1 MIKILSIGLIST
13 FIFMFISYYLIK
25 SIIFTILS
33 FFMFILLAILISIIK
48 FNNNNKWSN
57 ISNRLIQSVNPLS
70 GNLYN
75 GQEGYRLGDMVQSK
89 YWRNKNDGR
98 NYHYN
103 NFPDSI
109 VTEYMKKTDDESN
122 IDLLSDIVNSRKSS
136 IENYDNLIVIHLRT
150 GDVIELSPYSVTDM
164 LTENKPY
171 SSWNFYYVSSLPY
184 LDKKVRSVPNIKK
197 IILVAG
203 SQYKMNTNKS
213 MLYIGC
219 VKKYFEDLGYQ
230 VETRIGQNADE
241 DFIFMCKSKY
251 FIHSI
256 DGGYGKLISKIV
268 KNNGNTVL

>member
-1 MIKILSIGLIST
+1 MNKNLPIGLILIL
-13 FIFMFISYYLIK
+13 IFMFISYLK
-25 SIIFTILS
+25 SITFTVIL
-33 FFMFILLAILISIIK
+33 FVILIVILISIIK
-48 FNNNNKWSN
+48 FTTNSNNKWSN
-57 ISNRLIQSVNPLS
+57 ISNKLTQSVNPLS

-75 GQEGYRLGDMVQSK
+75 GQEGYRLGDMVL
-89 YWRNKNDGR
+89 YEIWRGKDGGR
-98 NYHYN
+98 DYHYD

-109 VTEYMKKTDDESN
+109 ATEYMKKTDDELN
-122 IDLLSDIVNSRKSS
+122 IELLSDIVNSRKSS

-171 SSWNFYYVSSLPY
+171 NNIYYVSSLPY
-184 LDKKVRSVPNIKK
+184 LDEKVRSVPNIKK
-197 IILVAG
+197 IILIAG
-203 SQYKMNTNKS
+203 SQYKMNAKKS

-230 VETRIGQNADE
+230 VDTRIGQNADE

-268 KNNGNTVL
+268 KHNGNTVL

>member
-1 MIKILSIGLIST
+1 MIKIFLVGLIAT
-13 FIFMFISYYLIK
+13 FISYYFIK
-25 SIIFTILS
+25 SIIFSIL
-33 FFMFILLAILISIIK
+33 FFILFAILISIIV
-48 FNNNNKWSN
+48 FNNNKWSN
-57 ISNRLIQSVNPLS
+57 ISNKLTQSVNPLS
-70 GNLYN
+70 ANLYN
-75 GQEGYRLGDMVQSK
+75 GQEGYRLGDMIQSR

-98 NYHYN
+98 DYHYN

-109 VTEYMKKTDDESN
+109 ATEYMKKTDDESN
-122 IDLLSDIVNSRKSS
+122 IDLLSDIVNSRKSLT
-136 IENYDNLIVIHLRT
+136 ENYDNLIVIHLRT
-150 GDVIELSPYSVTDM
+150 GDVIELSPYSVADM

-171 SSWNFYYVSSLPY
+171 SSWNYYYVSSLPY
-184 LDKKVRSVPNIKK
+184 LDEKVRSVPNIKK

-230 VETRIGQNADE
+230 VDTRIGQNADE

-268 KNNGNTVL
+268 KHNGNTVL